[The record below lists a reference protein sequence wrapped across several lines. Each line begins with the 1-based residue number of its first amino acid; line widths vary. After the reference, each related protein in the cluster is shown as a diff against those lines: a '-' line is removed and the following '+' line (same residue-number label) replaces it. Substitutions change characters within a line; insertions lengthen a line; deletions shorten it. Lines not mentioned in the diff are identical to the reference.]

1 MTELRLGIALGGG
14 GARGAAH
21 IGVLN
26 GLEKEEVQ
34 INMIAGVSAGSVIG
48 AMYALHGNVKWV
60 EERFKKVL
68 AKNVNSNIFIKYLSN
83 SSEKITFLGQTKLF
97 FFEHFLQII
106 RLYKKSIISRNTLK
120 RVICD
125 LVPVESFEDLE
136 IPLKVCATELNS
148 GKNITYDSGD
158 LITAIINSCSIPGI
172 VEPTLQNKN
181 IIVDGGVYLPIPVQ
195 VLKNECNF
203 TVAVDISQN
212 ELSILKKINM
222 KNLKGRSDLIT
233 SNHLKNLLSK
243 QADFVLKPNTLG
255 SHWSSFHN
263 SHLLIREG
271 EIEVKNKIDSLKAIL
286 TNMKFKDKHK
296 ERLS

>member
-26 GLEKEEVQ
+26 GLEKADVQ
-34 INMIAGVSAGSVIG
+34 TSMIAGVSAGSVIG
-48 AMYALHGNVKWV
+48 AMYALHGNAEWV

-68 AKNVNSNIFIKYLSN
+68 AKNFNSNIFIKYLSS
-83 SSEKITFLGQTKLF
+83 SSEKKSFLGNAKLF
-97 FFEHFLQII
+97 IFEHFLQII
-106 RLYKKSIISRNTLK
+106 KLHKKSIISRNTLK
-120 RVICD
+120 KVISD
-125 LVPVESFEDLE
+125 LVPAESFKDLK

-158 LITAIINSCSIPGI
+158 LINAIVSSCSIPGI
-172 VEPTLQNKN
+172 IEPTIQNKN
-181 IIVDGGVYLPIPVQ
+181 IIVDGGVFLPIPVQ
-195 VLKNECNF
+195 ALRGKCDF
-203 TVAVDISQN
+203 TIAVDISQN
-212 ELSILKKINM
+212 KLSTLKKVNM

-243 QADFVLKPNTLG
+243 QADFILKPNTLG
-255 SHWSSFHN
+255 SHWSNFDKSD
-263 SHLLIREG
+263 LLIREG
-271 EIEVKNKIDSLKAIL
+271 EIEVKNKIDNLKEIL
-286 TNMKFKDKHK
+286 TKVKFIDKRK

>member
-26 GLEKEEVQ
+26 GLEKADVQ
-34 INMIAGVSAGSVIG
+34 TSMIAGVSAGSVIG
-48 AMYALHGNVKWV
+48 AMYALHGNAEWV

-68 AKNVNSNIFIKYLSN
+68 AKNFNSNIFIKYLSS
-83 SSEKITFLGQTKLF
+83 SSEKKSFLGNAKLF
-97 FFEHFLQII
+97 IFEHFLQII
-106 RLYKKSIISRNTLK
+106 KLHKKSIISRNTLK
-120 RVICD
+120 KVISD
-125 LVPVESFEDLE
+125 LVPAESFEDLK

-158 LITAIINSCSIPGI
+158 LITAIVSSCSIPGI
-172 VEPTLQNKN
+172 IEPTIQNKN
-181 IIVDGGVYLPIPVQ
+181 IIVDGGVFLPIPVQ
-195 VLKNECNF
+195 ALRDKCDF
-203 TVAVDISQN
+203 TIAVDISQN
-212 ELSILKKINM
+212 KLSILKKVNM

-243 QADFVLKPNTLG
+243 QADFILKPNTLG
-255 SHWSSFHN
+255 SHWSNFNKSD
-263 SHLLIREG
+263 LLIREG
-271 EIEVKNKIDSLKAIL
+271 EIEVKNKIDNLKEIL
-286 TNMKFKDKHK
+286 TKVKFIDKRK